1 MQMKYSC
8 KMRKNNQL
16 NRAEAFPVVWDG
28 MTDEQKQR
36 IRMRLI
42 VEIGINEVTL
52 YRWREGR
59 SVPRLPFYRST
70 AARIVSE
77 VTGRQMSAADLFPLD
92 K

>member
-1 MQMKYSC
+1 
-8 KMRKNNQL
+8 MRKENQQNNP
-16 NRAEAFPVVWDG
+16 EAFPAVWDG
-28 MTDEQKQR
+28 MTVEQRQL
-36 IRMRLI
+36 IRTRLI

-52 YRWREGR
+52 YRWREGK

-77 VTGRQMSAADLFPLD
+77 VAGRQMGATDLFPLD

>member
-1 MQMKYSC
+1 MKCSC
-8 KMRKNNQL
+8 KMRKENQQNNP
-16 NRAEAFPVVWDG
+16 EAFPAVWDG
-28 MTDEQKQR
+28 MTVEQRQL
-36 IRMRLI
+36 IRTRLI

-52 YRWREGR
+52 YRWREGK

-77 VTGRQMSAADLFPLD
+77 VAGRQMGATDLFPLD